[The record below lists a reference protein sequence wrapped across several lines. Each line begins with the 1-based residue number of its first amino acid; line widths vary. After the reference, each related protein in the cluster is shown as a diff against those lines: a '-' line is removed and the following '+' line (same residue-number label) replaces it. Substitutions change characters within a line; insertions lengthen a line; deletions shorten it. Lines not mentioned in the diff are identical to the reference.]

1 MVNKYDSYNYNPI
14 QLKTSKKI
22 SLITIFQ
29 KNSGGLSSKRVCG
42 FLGWIVI
49 MFCCIWCV
57 IKGTDAPDFI
67 TDLIIGCASLLGV
80 DSIGDAIGGLK
91 GQR

>member
-1 MVNKYDSYNYNPI
+1 MIP
-14 QLKTSKKI
+14 
-22 SLITIFQ
+22 LITIFQ

-57 IKGTDAPDFI
+57 IKGTNAPDFVN
-67 TDLIIGCASLLGV
+67 DLIIEYASLLDV
-80 DSIGDAIGGLK
+80 ESIGDAIGGLK